1 MLLYCLYYPCGIS
14 KGINGRIRI
23 YSSDKRLAM
32 WDILN
37 TKLYTIMSDPLYK
50 SDSDSELK
58 EAYKKFV
65 ERLILYLDTETDNIK
80 RVRLLNMTQVEFET
94 IKSLE
99 LSYGAKQDMLKIV
112 YSDKVLSLT
121 NKELD
126 LIYRQMEYP
135 KYFWQNSCRY
145 TSCSNRFYHG

>member
-1 MLLYCLYYPCGIS
+1 
-14 KGINGRIRI
+14 
-23 YSSDKRLAM
+23 M
-32 WDILN
+32 WEILD
-37 TKLYTIMSDPLYK
+37 TKLYMILSDPLYK

-58 EAYKKFV
+58 AAYKEFV
-65 ERLILYLDTETDNIK
+65 ERLILYLDTETDNVK

-99 LSYGAKQDMLKIV
+99 LSYVAKKDILKIV

-126 LIYRQMEYP
+126 LIHR
-135 KYFWQNSCRY
+135 
-145 TSCSNRFYHG
+145 